1 METYSF
7 PLKWHDMSPLTDSTK
22 YTVHIKSADSAG
34 CVTLI
39 WRWDQNLQ
47 GQRPSSAVLG
57 STVEP
62 LAEDERECRLCRFF
76 NTSEQWRRGTG
87 ELLTWMFWSLRGF
100 QSSQDQSSVLC
111 KTFIVTF
118 FFFLNTNFN
127 LHWNKSCNSA
137 HPSFWSTSA
146 PASRGCILSIMER
159 QRLRLGSHYTR
170 NSALILW
177 SAAVCLIRTT
187 NYFILSVSFFFFF
200 FSTDIQC
207 RFDSAVWR

>member
-76 NTSEQWRRGTG
+76 NTSGQWRRGTG

-111 KTFIVTF
+111 KTCIVTF
-118 FFFLNTNFN
+118 FFFLIQ
-127 LHWNKSCNSA
+127 
-137 HPSFWSTSA
+137 
-146 PASRGCILSIMER
+146 ILICTGIKAAI
-159 QRLRLGSHYTR
+159 Q
-170 NSALILW
+170 LILP
-177 SAAVCLIRTT
+177 SEVPLRRPLGGA
-187 NYFILSVSFFFFF
+187 
-200 FSTDIQC
+200 FSQ
-207 RFDSAVWR
+207 